1 MFYSVLF
8 WSPPFF
14 LIPVM
19 TLSMDSESKKGRR
32 IIGRPRD
39 GGYPTNT
46 PQGIIDNVWR
56 YFGLSHLGMGLLLAP
71 LTLFT
76 KIIKKAKDE
85 MSRYNTI

>member
-1 MFYSVLF
+1 
-8 WSPPFF
+8 
-14 LIPVM
+14 M
-19 TLSMDSESKKGRR
+19 TLSVDSESEKGRR
-32 IIGRPRD
+32 ITARPRD
-39 GGYPTNT
+39 GGYPTNS
-46 PQGIIDNVWR
+46 PQGRIGNVWR